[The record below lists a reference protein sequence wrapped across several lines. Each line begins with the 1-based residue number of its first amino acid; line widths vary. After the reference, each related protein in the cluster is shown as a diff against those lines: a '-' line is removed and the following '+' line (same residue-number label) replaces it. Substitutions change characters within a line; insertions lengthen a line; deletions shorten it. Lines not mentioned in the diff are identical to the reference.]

1 MNKGLSRSKCQCVIL
16 RSYSTRKCLILGGK
30 DENGERTKS
39 IMEYDIVTK
48 MVNKSSLELTDPIS
62 GFGAVVN

>member
-1 MNKGLSRSKCQCVIL
+1 MNKGLSRSKSQCVIL

-48 MVNKSSLELTDPIS
+48 MVNKSSL
-62 GFGAVVN
+62 